1 MFTGKFFG
9 VPTVF
14 PIQFSNNYYVILEQS
29 STNHY
34 QKPLLVFSI
43 NMHTIHIVKKK
54 HTFEHPPSG

>member
-54 HTFEHPPSG
+54 TYF